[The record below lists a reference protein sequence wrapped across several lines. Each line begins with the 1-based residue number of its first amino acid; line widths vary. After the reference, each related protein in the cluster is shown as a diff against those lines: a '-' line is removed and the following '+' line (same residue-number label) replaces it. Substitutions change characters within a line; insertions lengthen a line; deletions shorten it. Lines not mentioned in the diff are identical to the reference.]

1 MVKYYNCPCGA
12 TVVNKTS
19 HFISRKHIEGLK
31 FVEQQRIWKQQT
43 EDRINH
49 QKQKQIASPHQ
60 NTDEPTDAY
69 HTTG

>member
-12 TVVNKTS
+12 TVINKTC

-43 EDRINH
+43 EQSI
-49 QKQKQIASPHQ
+49 QKQKQIASLRQ